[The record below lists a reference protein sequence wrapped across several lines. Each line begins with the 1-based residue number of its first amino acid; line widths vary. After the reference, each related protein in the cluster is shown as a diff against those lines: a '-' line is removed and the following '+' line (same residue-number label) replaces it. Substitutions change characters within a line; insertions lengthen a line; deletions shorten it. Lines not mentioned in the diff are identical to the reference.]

1 MKYDLVFEGGGAKGI
16 VFSGALKVLES
27 LGHTP
32 GRLLGTSA
40 GAITATGIAA
50 GYTAQEILD
59 ALSEKIDGHSALA
72 GFLGEPEPFTPAE
85 IEGSATRHLFRAVNL
100 PLIPDGL
107 ENKLDDLLV
116 ESLVAKSSLR
126 SVIAFIERGGWYS
139 AANFLD
145 WMRER
150 LDSGTYKG
158 RPRHFSHLTLTQFYA
173 QTLVDLSLI
182 ASDTTDGLM
191 LILNHR
197 TAPNLP
203 LVWAV
208 RMSMS
213 VPLLWAEVVW
223 QNEWGKY
230 RGRDLTDH
238 TIVDGGIL
246 SNFPI
251 ELFVSRESLVTTIMG
266 PNQSDGVL
274 GMLIDETLTVP
285 GAAALQPQP
294 TDKLQFSE
302 LRTVQRL
309 NRLLDTTFNAHDKMV
324 IDAFAHLVVHLPAK
338 GYGITEF
345 DMSDERRDWLVK
357 AGQEAMQDYFAQH
370 TSPVSFAIQ
379 TDEEAQRMH
388 QMADKI
394 AMKMLNE

>member
-59 ALSEKIDGHSALA
+59 ALSEKVDGHSALA
-72 GFLGEPEPFTPAE
+72 GFLGEPEPFTPTE
-85 IEGSATRHLFRAVNL
+85 IENSATRHLFRAVNL
-100 PLIPDGL
+100 PLIPDAL

-126 SVIAFIERGGWYS
+126 SVFAFIERGGWYS

-145 WMRER
+145 WMGQR
-150 LDSGTYKG
+150 LDTGTYKG
-158 RPRHFSHLTLTQFYA
+158 RPRRFSHLTLAQFYA
-173 QTLVDLSLI
+173 QTQVDLSLI

-191 LILNHR
+191 LILNHH
-197 TAPNLP
+197 TAPDVP

-223 QNEWGKY
+223 QKEWGKY

-251 ELFVSRESLVTTIMG
+251 ELFVSREPRVTTLMG
-266 PNQSDGVL
+266 PNQSEGVL
-274 GMLIDETLTVP
+274 GMLIDETLPVP
-285 GAAALQPQP
+285 GAAALQSQP

-324 IDAFAHLVVHLPAK
+324 IDDFAHLVVHLPAK
-338 GYGITEF
+338 GYAITEF
-345 DMSDERRDWLVK
+345 DMSDERRDWLVS
-357 AGQEAMQDYFAQH
+357 AGQEAMQEYFSRH
-370 TSPVSFAIQ
+370 TTPVSFAIQ
-379 TDEEAQRMH
+379 SDTELQQMVE
-388 QMADKI
+388 MADKM
-394 AMKMLNE
+394 AVKMLSR

>member
-16 VFSGALKVLES
+16 VFSGALKVFES

-40 GAITATGIAA
+40 GAITATGVAA

-59 ALSEKIDGHSALA
+59 ALSEKVDGHSALA
-72 GFLGEPEPFTPAE
+72 GFLGKPEPFTPAE
-85 IEGSATRHLFRAVNL
+85 IAHSATRHLFRAVNL
-100 PLIPDGL
+100 PLVPDVL
-107 ENKLDDLLV
+107 ESKLDDFLAQTLITQ
-116 ESLVAKSSLR
+116 SPLR
-126 SVIAFIERGGWYS
+126 SIFSFIERGGWYS
-139 AANFLD
+139 ATNFLD
-145 WMRER
+145 WMAQR

-158 RPRHFSHLTLTQFYA
+158 RPRRFSHLTLAEFYD

-182 ASDTTDGLM
+182 ASDTTAGLM

-197 TAPNLP
+197 TAPDLP
-203 LVWAV
+203 VVWAV

-223 QNEWGKY
+223 LKEWGLY
-230 RGRDLTDH
+230 RGRDVTDH

-251 ELFVSRESLVTTIMG
+251 ELFISHEPLVTNIMG
-266 PNQSDGVL
+266 PNQNEGVL
-274 GMLIDETLTVP
+274 GMLIDETLPVP

-324 IDAFAHLVVHLPAK
+324 VDAFAHLVVHLPAQ
-338 GYGITEF
+338 GYAITEF
-345 DMSDERRDWLVK
+345 DMSDERRDWLVS
-357 AGQEAMQDYFAQH
+357 AGQEAMQEYFSQH
-370 TSPVSFAIQ
+370 TTPVSFALQ
-379 TDEEAQRMH
+379 TDTEVQ
-388 QMADKI
+388 QMVEIADKM
-394 AMKMLNE
+394 AVKMLSR